1 MPNTWSLKIQLR
13 LQATGSAGM
22 FSQYS
27 DVSQGHRRG
36 TNSSASSTRRLTSL
50 PVTLFSQSV
59 QTRGRRSK
67 QISIWLAPE
76 ALGKSLS
83 LFFGSISPYKLP
95 AWFLRFNQILSKVKI
110 FCLKINS
117 GKTGT
122 RRISD
127 FPPALIKGG
136 SFSKLL
142 DSCNSSLEYGLMF
155 RRKHTSLDLTV
166 E

>member
-1 MPNTWSLKIQLR
+1 
-13 LQATGSAGM
+13 M
-22 FSQYS
+22 FL
-27 DVSQGHRRG
+27 RG
-36 TNSSASSTRRLTSL
+36 TDVAQVVL
-50 PVTLFSQSV
+50 PQAPDGWLPCQWLPCQWPCSQSV

-122 RRISD
+122 RSISD
-127 FPPALIKGG
+127 FSPALIKGG